1 MVEREL
7 IDKKES
13 ERILEEILNHIS
25 NNENFLLS
33 GGAGSGKTYTLVQV
47 IQSVLDLNPTEKI
60 ACITYT
66 NAAVKEIKERVNHP
80 NLKVSTIHDFLWD
93 IISGFKTELKR
104 VLIDLINDPEEPLF
118 RIEEDVYIPDTY
130 FDHIIIGVRY
140 LEHKKLRE
148 AIISH
153 EELLVL
159 ANKMFQKY
167 RRLCDI
173 FKDKYKFLFVD
184 EYQDTSPYVI
194 DLLLEHLTQST
205 RHNVIGFF
213 GDSMQSIYDD
223 GVGDINKYILDGRVK
238 EVIKVQNR
246 RNPQF
251 IINLANELRTD
262 NVKQTPSD
270 NLGAPNME
278 DGVVKQ
284 GCIQFIYSKSTDLN
298 KLRQYLGWNFKDP
311 KATKELNLTH
321 NLIAEKAGFKT
332 LMDIYDKDQII
343 KYLGLLRKYIRLINY
358 SYNEKISL
366 NDLINNIK
374 TQINEEINNLGLKSF
389 TVLKYIENLKIKY
402 PIHSKD
408 LDDLLSKIKPI
419 DNNAIKSEQISIIDE
434 FKQKSGLV
442 EIDYIYRI
450 KLMKDI
456 EKGISS
462 DYTDLYKTIEHELY
476 SKVKNWYAKSDQLV
490 DDKKQEIEDEN
501 KKGSKRDNLIKHL
514 FKIQDIISDYQAK
527 KHNDFLRKTGY
538 KFEMIQEKKIL
549 KEKIDSLTKDS
560 EDKNIEDVIKVCHGE
575 EGKSLCIIDERLIDF
590 IQKNEYL
597 YNRVKKVPYKEFQCL
612 YNYLEGYTPFSTQHK
627 TKGAEFNNVLVIL
640 DDGKWN
646 KYDFKALF
654 SEGDNEGV
662 LKRTQKIFYVCCT
675 RAKDNLAVFFHN
687 PSDQIIEKANIW
699 FNKNVIDL
707 DTLTD

>member
-1 MVEREL
+1 MVKKKL

-13 ERILEEILNHIS
+13 ERILEEILTHIS
-25 NNENFLLS
+25 NKENFLLS

-104 VLIDLINDPEEPLF
+104 VLINLINDPEEPLF
-118 RIEEDVYIPDTY
+118 RIDGEAYILDTY
-130 FDHIIIGVRY
+130 FDHMVLGVRY
-140 LEHKKLRE
+140 LEYKKLRE

-153 EELLVL
+153 DELLVL

-194 DLLLEHLTQST
+194 ELLLEHLTQST
-205 RHNVIGFF
+205 RHNIIGFF

-246 RNPQF
+246 RNPQLV
-251 IINLANELRTD
+251 INLANELRTD

-270 NLGAPNME
+270 NLDAPNMKDDE
-278 DGVVKQ
+278 VKQ

-311 KATKELNLTH
+311 KVTKELNLTH
-321 NLIAEKAGFKT
+321 NLIAEKAGFKA

-358 SYNEKISL
+358 SYNENISL
-366 NDLINNIK
+366 NNLINNLKI
-374 TQINEEINNLGLKSF
+374 QINEEINNFGLKSF
-389 TVLKYIENLKIKY
+389 TVLKYIEYLKIKY
-402 PIHSKD
+402 PIHSKG

-419 DNNAIKSEQISIIDE
+419 DNNTIKAEQISIIDE

-442 EIDYIYRI
+442 EIDYVYRI

-462 DYTDLYKTIEHELY
+462 DYTDLYSTIEYELY
-476 SKVKNWYAKSDQLV
+476 SKVKDWYAKSDQLV

-538 KFEMIQEKKIL
+538 KFGTIQEKKIL
-549 KEKIDSLTKDS
+549 KEKIDSLTTDLENK
-560 EDKNIEDVIKVCHGE
+560 KIEDIIKVCHGE
-575 EGKSLCIIDERLIDF
+575 EGKSICTIDERLIDF
-590 IQKNEYL
+590 IQENEYL

-654 SEGDNEGV
+654 SEGNNEGV

-675 RAKDNLAVFFHN
+675 RAKDNLAVFFHD